1 MPVDVVNITNDS
13 RRNTVRNPCRF
24 AALLV
29 TTAAVLGTDLTRAE
43 TFTGRLNGYSCAS
56 GGHICPLDRLDPH
69 IALET
74 DFVLQTA
81 DGDYF
86 FLTNVPRETKA
97 RYALEQIQVTGDLNS
112 KYKTVVVDEL
122 NVERNGSYAP
132 VWSQA
137 GQMKEYK
144 RFLETN
150 QAGPA
155 VGHAH

>member
-1 MPVDVVNITNDS
+1 M
-13 RRNTVRNPCRF
+13 RNPYRLV
-24 AALLV
+24 ALLA
-29 TTAAVLGTDLTRAE
+29 TTAAALGADLTSAE

-56 GGHICPLDRLDPH
+56 GGHVCPLDRLDPH

-74 DFVLQTA
+74 DFVVQTA

-97 RYALEQIQVTGDLNS
+97 RYALEQIQVSGALND

-122 NVERNGSYAP
+122 NVKRNGSYTP

-137 GQMKEYK
+137 GQMQEYK
-144 RFLETN
+144 RFIANQTGLE
-150 QAGPA
+150 AGHPR
-155 VGHAH
+155 